1 MELASVFPFPK
12 GKGLGQ
18 QLAENEN
25 RRFYLPARKKE
36 AAVENLSIATI
47 TPLAAPMPA
56 ASTPY
61 NQRRHD
67 LFPNRQ
73 IWSRGADFR
82 TLAGLGLKRFAWYG
96 VLDSEV

>member
-1 MELASVFPFPK
+1 MLEV
-12 GKGLGQ
+12 GR
-18 QLAENEN
+18 NEN
-25 RRFYLPARKKE
+25 RRCYASARK
-36 AAVENLSIATI
+36 IA
-47 TPLAAPMPA
+47 AAPDVPM
-56 ASTPY
+56 
-61 NQRRHD
+61 RRISHRRRD